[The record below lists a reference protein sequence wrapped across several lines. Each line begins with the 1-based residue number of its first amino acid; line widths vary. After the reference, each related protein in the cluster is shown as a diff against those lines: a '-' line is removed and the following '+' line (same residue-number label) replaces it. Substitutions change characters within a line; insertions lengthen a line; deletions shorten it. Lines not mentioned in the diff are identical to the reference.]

1 MDINFKPLE
10 AEDMARLEPYF
21 QLRSNLTCDSVILE
35 SFLWK
40 EYYQAEFAVVDEKA
54 VLVKSFLHGAHQGA
68 LPICRKEDMAY
79 YFHLEEQYFNEVL
92 GQDFNVLMGD
102 EPGIEALNLAA
113 GTYDITELTDMADYV
128 YDAESLRTLAG
139 KKYHK
144 KKNNVNAFLKE
155 YNKTKGYSMIIS
167 NTGFDNLLYADS
179 IYNITKEIVDGLNA
193 RYSSP
198 AKK

>member
-54 VLVKSFLHGAHQGA
+54 VLVKSFLHGVHQGA

-128 YDAESLRTLAG
+128 YDAENLRTLAG

-144 KKNNVNAFLKE
+144 KKNHVNAFLKR
-155 YNKTKGYSMIIS
+155 
-167 NTGFDNLLYADS
+167 
-179 IYNITKEIVDGLNA
+179 V
-193 RYSSP
+193 
-198 AKK
+198 